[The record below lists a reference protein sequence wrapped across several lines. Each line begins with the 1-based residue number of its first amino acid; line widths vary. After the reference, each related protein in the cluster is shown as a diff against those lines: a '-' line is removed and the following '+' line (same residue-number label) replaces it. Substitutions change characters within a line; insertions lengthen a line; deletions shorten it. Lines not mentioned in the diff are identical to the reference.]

1 MIERRKGILY
11 AMMNSAMSLA
21 HSAITRTSTSNAALL
36 TTACALLAAVQAC
49 GASPPVEVE
58 RRDAARPVD
67 FQLRNPVTCIIKPV
81 TNAPYGL
88 ERTVQPHE
96 RRDDRIRVTYT
107 WKNDCP
113 SSIRLYDMSILVW
126 DNPDRTGR
134 SIGTSVLDDIDI
146 EPASDAEIQGVVL
159 LDDGYRSVD
168 IEGPDNVE
176 MNFNVRY
183 ADQ

>member
-1 MIERRKGILY
+1 
-11 AMMNSAMSLA
+11 MMNSAMSPA
-21 HSAITRTSTSNAALL
+21 HPASTRTSTSNAALL
-36 TTACALLAAVQAC
+36 TTTCALLVAVLAC

-67 FQLRNPVTCIIKPV
+67 FQLRNPVTCIINPA

-88 ERTVQPHE
+88 ERTVQPLE

-107 WKNDCP
+107 WKNDCT
-113 SSIRLYDMSILVW
+113 SSIRLFDVSILVW

-134 SIGTSVLDDIDI
+134 NIGTSVLDDIDI
-146 EPASDAEIQGVVL
+146 EPASDGRIQGVVL
-159 LDDGYRSVD
+159 LDDGYQSVD

-176 MNFNVRY
+176 MNSP
-183 ADQ
+183 QSTSTPMMWHI

>member
-1 MIERRKGILY
+1 M
-11 AMMNSAMSLA
+11 
-21 HSAITRTSTSNAALL
+21 
-36 TTACALLAAVQAC
+36 
-49 GASPPVEVE
+49 
-58 RRDAARPVD
+58 
-67 FQLRNPVTCIIKPV
+67 
-81 TNAPYGL
+81 
-88 ERTVQPHE
+88 
-96 RRDDRIRVTYT
+96 TYT
-107 WKNDCP
+107 WKNDCA
-113 SSIRLYDMSILVW
+113 SSIRLYDVSILVW

-134 SIGTSVLDDIDI
+134 KIGTSLLDDIDI